1 MKRAMFLSC
10 CGIATYR
17 IFKELTAPAKSAK
30 KKFSELV
37 GLMKDQKT
45 RKEIPQ
51 LKDFFF
57 IPRNRK
63 SCENISNYM
72 ADELRR
78 LSQYCE
84 YGDFLE
90 EMLRD

>member
-1 MKRAMFLSC
+1 MFLCC

-17 IFKELTAPAKSAK
+17 IFKELTAPAKSTK
-30 KKFSELV
+30 KNFSELV

-51 LKDFFF
+51 LKYFFF
-57 IPRNRK
+57 ISRNRK
-63 SCENISNYM
+63 SGENISNYM
-72 ADELRR
+72 ANGLRR

-90 EMLRD
+90 EMLHDLLV

>member
-1 MKRAMFLSC
+1 MLLSC
-10 CGIATYR
+10 CGIATYKT
-17 IFKELTAPAKSAK
+17 FKELTAAAESTK

-45 RKEIPQ
+45 QKEIPQ

-57 IPRNRK
+57 ISRNRK
-63 SCENISNYM
+63 LGENISNYM

-78 LSQYCE
+78 LSQYSE
-84 YGDFLE
+84 YGDFQE
-90 EMLRD
+90 QMLRD

>member
-1 MKRAMFLSC
+1 MLLSC
-10 CGIATYR
+10 CGIATYI
-17 IFKELTAPAKSAK
+17 IFKELRAAAKSTK

-37 GLMKDQKT
+37 GLIKDQKT

-57 IPRNRK
+57 ISRNRQ
-63 SCENISNYM
+63 SGENISNYI